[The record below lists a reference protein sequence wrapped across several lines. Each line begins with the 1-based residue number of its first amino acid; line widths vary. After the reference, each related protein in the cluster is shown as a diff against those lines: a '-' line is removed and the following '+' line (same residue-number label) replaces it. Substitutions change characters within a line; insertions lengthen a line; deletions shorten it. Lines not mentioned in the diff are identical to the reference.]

1 MFMKIP
7 PITSMKD
14 AFSVKGLNVVIT
26 GGNRGIGRGIAQ
38 AFAEGG
44 ANVAILCRNEQ
55 SGKKAAEELQQY
67 GGRYTWIRCDIS
79 SYDEVKAATA
89 EIFRFFDHV
98 DVLVNNAGVATTTP
112 FLAPNGLDEWH
123 RVINVN
129 LHGTAS
135 MIHEIAPKM
144 VEAGKGGSI
153 INITS
158 VGAVRVSNTVKGHHN
173 APYNASKA
181 GIDILTRYLAIV
193 LGDAGIRVNSIQPGM
208 THSDLDKD
216 LPQAAIEEAESS
228 VPAHR
233 FGEPLEIGALCVY
246 LASPAGSQVRGV
258 NYAHDGGLMCIN

>member
-1 MFMKIP
+1 MFTTIP

-14 AFSVKGLNVVIT
+14 AFSVKGLNVVVT

-44 ANVAILCRNEQ
+44 ANVVILCRNEK
-55 SGKKAAEELQQY
+55 SGLQAAEELKQY
-67 GGRYTWIRCDIS
+67 GGRYACFRCDIS
-79 SYDEVKAATA
+79 CYDEVVEATKKVY
-89 EIFRFFDHV
+89 EFFDHV

-112 FLAPNGLDEWH
+112 FLAEDGLKEWH
-123 RVINVN
+123 RVIDVN
-129 LHGTAS
+129 LNGTAS
-135 MIHEIAPKM
+135 VIHEFAPKM

-158 VGAVRVSNTVKGHHN
+158 VGGLRVSNTVKGHHN

-216 LPQAAIEEAESS
+216 LPEEAKKEAVES

-233 FGEPLEIGALCVY
+233 FGEPIEIGAVCVY

-258 NYAHDGGLMCIN
+258 NYAHDGGLLCIN